1 MSDVPLH
8 IKIMA
13 SLGIIKVTQKRSP
26 PEKKGTLPKGFSN
39 KPSSFSKPRRSFN
52 PMSYIS
58 YIIPL
63 GIIIPLIFAFL
74 PVINDADTNA
84 KVNEIQTLQGKA
96 KVVADKE
103 EKDNWE
109 KEVEKYDN
117 PEILPKLLN
126 LKSEIDV
133 ASCEKLG
140 QMLENERWT
149 LRAYVAHTILEK
161 SCSVGLTHQEIDKE
175 SKIHHDTRQ
184 KILYR
189 LRDEGKIYFSVHMAK
204 WKLLKYKSRFEYES
218 MEWCAG

>member
-1 MSDVPLH
+1 
-8 IKIMA
+8 
-13 SLGIIKVTQKRSP
+13 
-26 PEKKGTLPKGFSN
+26 
-39 KPSSFSKPRRSFN
+39 
-52 PMSYIS
+52 MSYIS

-84 KVNEIQTLQGKA
+84 KVNEVQTLQGKA

-161 SCSVGLTHQEIDKE
+161 NCI
-175 SKIHHDTRQ
+175 
-184 KILYR
+184 
-189 LRDEGKIYFSVHMAK
+189 
-204 WKLLKYKSRFEYES
+204 
-218 MEWCAG
+218 